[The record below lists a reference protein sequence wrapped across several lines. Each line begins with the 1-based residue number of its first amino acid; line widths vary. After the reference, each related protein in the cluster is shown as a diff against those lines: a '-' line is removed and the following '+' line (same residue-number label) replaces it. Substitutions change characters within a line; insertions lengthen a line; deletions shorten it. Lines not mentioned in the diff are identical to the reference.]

1 MRFPTLALGLVVGTW
16 SAPLAA
22 QQQTGTVTG
31 TVTSEQGA
39 PLANVG
45 VVLVGTART
54 AVTNARGEYRL
65 TAPAGTHT
73 LRARVI
79 GYARAEQRVTVGA
92 GETVTANW

>member
-22 QQQTGTVTG
+22 QQQIGTVTG
-31 TVTSEQGA
+31 TVTAEAGT
-39 PLANVG
+39 PLANAA

-54 AVTNARGEYRL
+54 AVTNARGEYHL
-65 TAPAGTHT
+65 SVPAGAHI

-79 GYARAEQRVTVGA
+79 GHAA
-92 GETVTANW
+92 GQATGLT